1 MINAR
6 VTAEVISGKTGN
18 GVVEDVFASKE
29 FRAHD
34 RAGDGGVGGAG
45 ENGDEPEAGQQIDG
59 SAGESGDRIAEGS
72 SDEEEGGDFPAFKSR
87 AERNGCK

>member
-1 MINAR
+1 MINAG
-6 VTAEVISGKTGN
+6 VAAEVIRGKTGN
-18 GVVEDVFASKE
+18 GVIEDVFGPE
-29 FRAHD
+29 ELRPHD

-45 ENGDEPEAGQQIDG
+45 EDGDEPEAGQQIDG

-72 SDEEEGGDFPAFKSR
+72 SNEEEGGDFPAFKSR